1 MSEEGNSKSSLAT
14 PPLNLLFNTALL
26 GKQNVWEINISTL
39 LELLLK
45 IINSSGKK
53 DLRIC
58 GIAAWSSTLIY
69 RLKVESIFQLEK
81 LSLEKKNFT
90 SSTEKEIPVLKLI
103 DFPFRLSSTYPISLE
118 DLLNVL
124 ENIISS
130 LHNPN
135 LKRRNLV
142 QLEPIEIFDFDH
154 YLVKFEK
161 ILEEK
166 EAFIMH
172 SLTVTESILFSK
184 FIDKLD
190 RLEVARIFIALL
202 HLAMKGKIDIVQID
216 DSSDIVPLSDKTA
229 LACNCKAI

>member
-1 MSEEGNSKSSLAT
+1 MIEEGSSKSSLAT
-14 PPLNLLFNTALL
+14 PPLNLLFNTSLL
-26 GKQNVWEINISTL
+26 GKQNVWEINISRL

-45 IINSSGKK
+45 IINSSEKK

-81 LSLEKKNFT
+81 LSLEKKKYDG
-90 SSTEKEIPVLKLI
+90 STEREIPHLKLI
-103 DFPFRLSSTYPISLE
+103 DFPFRLSSTYPVSLE

-130 LHNPN
+130 LNNPSI
-135 LKRRNLV
+135 KSRNLV
-142 QLEPIEIFDFDH
+142 ELEPIEIFDFDH

-166 EAFIMH
+166 EKFIMH
-172 SLTVTESILFSK
+172 SLRLTETILFSK
-184 FIDKLD
+184 FIEKID

-202 HLAMKGKIDIVQID
+202 HLAMKGMIDLIQLD
-216 DSSDIVPLSDKTA
+216 ESYDIEIRRRLQ
-229 LACNCKAI
+229 L

>member
-1 MSEEGNSKSSLAT
+1 MSEEGNNKSTLAT
-14 PPLNLLFNTALL
+14 PPLNLLFNTSLL
-26 GKQNVWEINISTL
+26 GKRNVWEINISTL

-45 IINSSGKK
+45 IINSSEKK

-81 LSLEKKNFT
+81 LSLEKKNYDD
-90 SSTEKEIPVLKLI
+90 STEKEIPHLKLI
-103 DFPFRLSSTYPISLE
+103 DFPFRLSSTYPVSLE

-130 LHNPN
+130 LNNPN
-135 LKRRNLV
+135 SKRRNLV
-142 QLEPIEIFDFDH
+142 DLEPIESFDFDH

-166 EAFIMH
+166 EKFILH
-172 SLTVTESILFSK
+172 SLRLTETILFSK
-184 FIDKLD
+184 FIEKLD

-202 HLAMKGKIDIVQID
+202 HLAMKGKIDIVQIGEC
-216 DSSDIVPLSDKTA
+216 SDIEIRRLQ
-229 LACNCKAI
+229 L

>member
-1 MSEEGNSKSSLAT
+1 MSEEGNNKSSLAT
-14 PPLNLLFNTALL
+14 PPLNLLFNTSLL
-26 GKQNVWEINISTL
+26 GKRNVWEINISTL

-45 IINSSGKK
+45 IINSSEKK

-58 GIAAWSSTLIY
+58 GIAAWSSALIY

-81 LSLEKKNFT
+81 LSMEKKNFAT
-90 SSTEKEIPVLKLI
+90 SSEKEIPLLKLI
-103 DFPFRLSSTYPISLE
+103 DFPFRLSSTYPVSLE

-130 LHNPN
+130 LNNPN
-135 LKRRNLV
+135 SKRRNLV
-142 QLEPIEIFDFDH
+142 DLEPIESFDFDH

-166 EAFIMH
+166 EKFILH
-172 SLTVTESILFSK
+172 SLRLTETILFSK
-184 FIDKLD
+184 FIEKLD

-202 HLAMKGKIDIVQID
+202 HLAMKRKIDIVQID
-216 DSSDIVPLSDKTA
+216 ESSDIEIRRLPL
-229 LACNCKAI
+229 

>member
-1 MSEEGNSKSSLAT
+1 MIEEGSSKSSLAT
-14 PPLNLLFNTALL
+14 PPLNLLFNTSLL
-26 GKQNVWEINISTL
+26 GKQNVWEINISRL

-45 IINSSGKK
+45 IINSSEKK

-81 LSLEKKNFT
+81 LSLEKKNYDD
-90 SSTEKEIPVLKLI
+90 STEKEIPLLKLI
-103 DFPFRLSSTYPISLE
+103 DFPFRLSSTYPVSLE

-130 LHNPN
+130 LNNPSI
-135 LKRRNLV
+135 KSRNLV
-142 QLEPIEIFDFDH
+142 ELEPIEIFDFDH

-166 EAFIMH
+166 EKFIMH
-172 SLTVTESILFSK
+172 SLRLTETILFSK
-184 FIDKLD
+184 FIEKID

-202 HLAMKGKIDIVQID
+202 HLAMKGMIDLIQLD
-216 DSSDIVPLSDKTA
+216 ESYDIEIRRLQ
-229 LACNCKAI
+229 L

>member
-1 MSEEGNSKSSLAT
+1 MSEDNSKSSLAT
-14 PPLNLLFNTALL
+14 PPLNLLFNTSLL

-69 RLKVESIFQLEK
+69 RLKVESIFHLEK
-81 LSLEKKNFT
+81 LSLEKKNFA
-90 SSTEKEIPVLKLI
+90 SSTEKEIPLLKLL
-103 DFPFRLSSTYPISLE
+103 DFPFRLSSTYPLSLE

-130 LHNPN
+130 LHTSN
-135 LKRRNLV
+135 LKKRNPIE
-142 QLEPIEIFDFDH
+142 LEPVEIFDFDH

-166 EAFIMH
+166 EAFIIH
-172 SLTVTESILFSK
+172 SLRFTETILFSK
-184 FIDKLD
+184 LIEKLE
-190 RLEVARIFIALL
+190 RLEIARIFIALL

-216 DSSDIVPLSDKTA
+216 DSSDIEIRKL
-229 LACNCKAI
+229 

>member
-1 MSEEGNSKSSLAT
+1 MSEEGNNKSSLAT
-14 PPLNLLFNTALL
+14 PPLNLLFNTSLL
-26 GKQNVWEINISTL
+26 GKRNVWEINISTL

-45 IINSSGKK
+45 IINSSEKK

-81 LSLEKKNFT
+81 LSMEKKNFAT
-90 SSTEKEIPVLKLI
+90 STEKEIPLLKLI
-103 DFPFRLSSTYPISLE
+103 DFPFRLSSTYPVSLE

-130 LHNPN
+130 LNNPN
-135 LKRRNLV
+135 LKRRNLID
-142 QLEPIEIFDFDH
+142 LEPIEIFDFDH

-166 EAFIMH
+166 EEFIMH
-172 SLTVTESILFSK
+172 SLRSTETILFSK
-184 FIDKLD
+184 FIEKLD

-202 HLAMKGKIDIVQID
+202 HLAMKGKIDIEQIGE
-216 DSSDIVPLSDKTA
+216 SSDIEIRRLPL
-229 LACNCKAI
+229 

>member
-1 MSEEGNSKSSLAT
+1 MNEVNSKSSFAT
-14 PPLNLLFNTALL
+14 PPLNLLFNTSIL

-81 LSLEKKNFT
+81 LSLEKKKI
-90 SSTEKEIPVLKLI
+90 SSTEKEIPLLKLL
-103 DFPFRLSSTYPISLE
+103 DFPFRLSSTYPVSLE

-135 LKRRNLV
+135 LKRRNSIE
-142 QLEPIEIFDFDH
+142 LEPVEIFDFDH

-166 EAFIMH
+166 EAFIMQ
-172 SLTVTESILFSK
+172 SLRLTETILFSK
-184 FIDKLD
+184 FIEKLD
-190 RLEVARIFIALL
+190 RLEIARIFIALL
-202 HLAMKGKIDIVQID
+202 HLAMKGKIDIVQTNN
-216 DSSDIVPLSDKTA
+216 SSDIEIRKIQIGSNINKSNL
-229 LACNCKAI
+229 

>member
-1 MSEEGNSKSSLAT
+1 MIEEGSSKSSLAT
-14 PPLNLLFNTALL
+14 PPLNLLFNTSLL
-26 GKQNVWEINISTL
+26 GKQNVWEINISRL

-45 IINSSGKK
+45 IINSSEKK

-81 LSLEKKNFT
+81 LSLEKKNYDD
-90 SSTEKEIPVLKLI
+90 STEKEIPHLKLI
-103 DFPFRLSSTYPISLE
+103 DFPFRLSSTYPVSLE

-130 LHNPN
+130 LNNPSI
-135 LKRRNLV
+135 KSRNLV
-142 QLEPIEIFDFDH
+142 ELEPIEIFDFDH

-166 EAFIMH
+166 EKFIMH
-172 SLTVTESILFSK
+172 SLRLTETLLFSK
-184 FIDKLD
+184 FIEKLD

-202 HLAMKGKIDIVQID
+202 HLAMKGMIDLIQLD
-216 DSSDIVPLSDKTA
+216 ESYDIEIRRRL
-229 LACNCKAI
+229 

>member
-1 MSEEGNSKSSLAT
+1 MSEEGNNNSSLAT
-14 PPLNLLFNTALL
+14 PPLNLLFNTSLL
-26 GKQNVWEINISTL
+26 GKRNVWEINISTL

-45 IINSSGKK
+45 IINSSEKK

-81 LSLEKKNFT
+81 LSMEKKTFT
-90 SSTEKEIPVLKLI
+90 TSTEKEIPLLKLI
-103 DFPFRLSSTYPISLE
+103 DFPFRLSSTYPVSLE

-130 LHNPN
+130 LNNPN
-135 LKRRNLV
+135 SKRRNLED
-142 QLEPIEIFDFDH
+142 LEPIEIFDFDH

-166 EAFIMH
+166 EEFIMH
-172 SLTVTESILFSK
+172 SLRLTETILFSK
-184 FIDKLD
+184 LIEKLD

-202 HLAMKGKIDIVQID
+202 HLAMKGKIDITQID
-216 DSSDIVPLSDKTA
+216 ESSDIEIRRFQL
-229 LACNCKAI
+229 